1 MKRLTILFI
10 TATAAAAIAA
20 PAPAFV
26 IDPTPGWEAPLVL
39 KVKVGAK
46 AKTAKKSTG
55 GRVSIPTHKPVLQI
69 ES

>member
-46 AKTAKKSTG
+46 AKTAKKSTA
-55 GRVSIPTHKPVLQI
+55 GRVSIPRNKPVLQI